1 MLNKSVVRTLCLLG
15 ASAWSVSGFTM
26 SLEQAWKAAQ
36 QYNPSYQKAQI
47 GVEVSQNAFT
57 ANRSALLPSLDAS
70 TSSNWSDSRSGSTNS
85 YNVSLSQ
92 TIWDSSLWAN
102 LDQSQAQQVV
112 AQLQLTQAYN
122 QLAQELIHA
131 YLEMARAQ
139 SDVALA
145 QSKLDEGKKLLA
157 MTEQRYKAGRVKSI
171 DVEDMRAN
179 HLSEK
184 MALLTA
190 QTDLEKKRS
199 ALQALTN
206 QNPIKV
212 AQVVINIVA
221 EPPML
226 VESQQ
231 EWLNL
236 AKNTSP
242 ELLAA
247 IQKVS
252 AKQYA
257 KEAAQG
263 GYFPKVK
270 GTVGYSDDDRFSNGD
285 TTAGISVSI
294 PIDINGSI
302 RAKVDSAALDVR
314 SAEQEVRE
322 TEIGLRDKVQQQF
335 VQIKHSWQL
344 VRSAGELSGYRQ
356 KVLQG
361 KQSLYQAGRV
371 QASEL
376 IDAHNNVFTARN
388 DLQHNLYQ
396 YWSERV
402 NLLQSAGK
410 LDDDAISRIS
420 GALSL

>member
-1 MLNKSVVRTLCLLG
+1 MLNKPVVKILCLLG

-26 SLEQAWKAAQ
+26 SLEQAWQAAQ
-36 QYNPSYQKAQI
+36 QYNPKYQKAQI
-47 GVEVSQNAFT
+47 GVELSQSALT
-57 ANRSALLPSLDAS
+57 ADRSALLPSLGAS
-70 TSSNWSDSRSGSTNS
+70 ASSNWNEGSSEITNG
-85 YNVSLSQ
+85 YDVTLSQ

-102 LDQSQAQQVV
+102 LDQSKAEEVI
-112 AQLQLTQAYN
+112 AKLQLARAHN

-131 YLEMARAQ
+131 YLDMARAQ

-145 QSKLDEGKKLLA
+145 QSKLDEGNKLLA

-184 MALLTA
+184 MAMLTA
-190 QTDLEKKRS
+190 QAELEKKRS

-206 QNPIKV
+206 QSPVRV
-212 AQVVINIVA
+212 AQVAINIA
-221 EPPML
+221 DEPPML

-247 IQKVS
+247 IQNVS
-252 AKQYA
+252 AKQHA
-257 KEAAQG
+257 KEAARG
-263 GYFPKVK
+263 GYLPKVT
-270 GTVGYSDDDRFSNGD
+270 GTVRYSDDDRFSNGD
-285 TTAGISVSI
+285 TSAGISVSI
-294 PIDINGSI
+294 PIDINGST
-302 RAKVDSAALDVR
+302 RAKVDSAALEVR
-314 SAEQEVRE
+314 TAEQEVRE
-322 TEIGLRDKVQQQF
+322 TEIGLREKVQQQF

-344 VRSAGELSGYRQ
+344 VRSAGELSEYRQ

-361 KQSLYQAGRV
+361 KQSLYQAGRAE
-371 QASEL
+371 ASDL
-376 IDAHNNVFTARN
+376 IDAHNEVFTARN
-388 DLQHNLYQ
+388 DLQHNLYL

-402 NLLQSAGK
+402 KLLQSAGK
-410 LDDDAISRIS
+410 LDDDAITRIS
-420 GALSL
+420 GVLRL